1 MSPGSCSVIGD
12 AERDRETES
21 VCVCVYLGC
30 DPSLCLLACWNELIK
45 ARTMDDQLMLQQQ
58 KKNQK
63 KSGIASSVTVSA

>member
-1 MSPGSCSVIGD
+1 M
-12 AERDRETES
+12 
-21 VCVCVYLGC
+21 CVYLGC

>member
-1 MSPGSCSVIGD
+1 
-12 AERDRETES
+12 
-21 VCVCVYLGC
+21 
-30 DPSLCLLACWNELIK
+30 LLACWNELIK